1 MPVAKPPADLVKAI
15 EKEVKGDNDGD
26 TLSDILD
33 RLAEST
39 GVTMEFIVGTPA
51 GTTVKGLRAHE
62 DERVRS
68 KAVKLTAAWKVLVS
82 KTISS
87 NKVAKEIRKTGGTA
101 AADGMALK
109 TTVFRCADDT
119 DPSWAGCTRI
129 SLTEKSPASR

>member
-1 MPVAKPPADLVKAI
+1 MPVVQPPLDLVKAI

-39 GVTMEFIVGTPA
+39 GVTMEFIVGSPA
-51 GTTVKGLRAHE
+51 GKVVKGLRAHQ

-82 KTISS
+82 KTLSS
-87 NKVAKEIRKTGGTA
+87 NKVAKEIRKTGETA
-101 AADGMALK
+101 AADGVALK
-109 TTVFRCADDT
+109 PTVFRCAHDT
-119 DPSWAGCTRI
+119 DPPWAGCTRT
-129 SLTEKSPASR
+129 SLTEKSPACR